1 MKQKEYVIE
10 AMRKNGGY
18 ATLRQLNCMV
28 DFSKWGTKTPF
39 ASIRRIVQTNDE
51 FFKIQPGLWALKEF
65 ENDVWK
71 KFKINRGSEQS
82 VDNFTH
88 SYFQGVIVEIGN
100 IRNLTTYVPPQDKN
114 KFFLEKRL
122 AEMTTIDTI
131 YAFTYPDIL
140 RKARTVD
147 AIWFNERKMP
157 CAFYEV
163 EHTTDIK
170 NSLNKF
176 YELQDF
182 RARFFIVA
190 AKERKKQFDDIIQ
203 SSIYS
208 DIKGMVEFVNYDA
221 LIRQYDFEY
230 NRPEGV
236 I

>member
-10 AMRKNGGY
+10 VMKKNGGY
-18 ATLRQLNCMV
+18 ATFQQLNCLV

-39 ASIRRIVQTNDE
+39 ASIRRIVQTNDD

-65 ENDVWK
+65 ENEVWE
-71 KFKINRGSEQS
+71 KFKINKSSEQS
-82 VDNFTH
+82 IDNFTH
-88 SYFQGVIVEIGN
+88 SYFQGIIVEIGN
-100 IRNLTTYVPPQDKN
+100 IRKHNTYVPPQDKN

-122 AEMTTIDTI
+122 AEMTSIDTI
-131 YAFTYPDIL
+131 YDFTYPNIL

-163 EHTTDIK
+163 EHSTDIK

-203 SSIYS
+203 SSIYN
-208 DIKGMVEFVNYDA
+208 DITELVEFVNYDA
-221 LIRQYDFEY
+221 LIQQYNFEY
-230 NRPEGV
+230 NKPEMV